1 MIRGKRLALFA
12 AMALALSAV
21 PLPADD
27 ALDVDEAEVSSAQG
41 RAIQF
46 INYEG
51 PHEVIET
58 AESIRGIGRV
68 LGRAVAAG
76 ATRSGE
82 VGRYSVIHA
91 VDPAVPAGFDADI
104 IILGEGARVDH
115 VKNVRRIVAGF
126 LEEAYGYAPADAD
139 TLAVFVTIYNAVYR
153 GDMGYF
159 GARYKPIVTRELSPS
174 TAGMS
179 TRWDEWAGRTRIVI
193 PLSGRAGM
201 GVVGSVDTTPITD
214 APTVASLKD
223 ESPTA
228 GVAERMDVVDIKERA
243 QDEEKAAIEAEKLR
257 LEREAAAI
265 AAEKAK
271 AAEEK
276 PATVAA
282 AEAASQTGAAETGT
296 GTGREADGA
305 DGADGAAEKGG
316 DQEAS
321 LAVSEKAREEEAAAA
336 ERETSAREA
345 QLEADKAA
353 LAAREEASAAKDA
366 EIAADRKS
374 IAADQKDAIK
384 GEVSTAAAKDASGVP
399 LFELV
404 DPNLPFSR
412 LALVDLKSGEVIRRS
427 GINTIRAA
435 TALDLGDAFGAIA
448 GQVTG
453 SGGAVRLVRVAKADY
468 SKLTQGADDVFA
480 DSRLWKIG
488 PSVYA
493 VVKRGEL
500 WAIGRFDPVTLELQA
515 VSAPVSRW
523 TFLTESGGR
532 LVAQGPGG
540 AFLVLEAE
548 GLSTAAEI
556 AR

>member
-21 PLPADD
+21 PLLADD

-41 RAIQF
+41 QAIQF

-51 PHEVIET
+51 PHAVIET
-58 AESIRGIGRV
+58 AESIRGIGRA

-76 ATRSGE
+76 AIRSGE
-82 VGRYSVIHA
+82 AGRYSVVHA
-91 VDPAVPAGFDADI
+91 VDPAVPTGFDADI
-104 IILGEGARVDH
+104 ILLGEGARVDH

-126 LEEAYGYAPADAD
+126 LEEAYGYSPADAD

-159 GARYKPIVTRELSPS
+159 GARYKPVVTKELSPS

-179 TRWDEWAGRTRIVI
+179 IRWDEWAGRSRIVI

-201 GVVGSVDTTPITD
+201 GVTGSVDTTPITD
-214 APTVASLKD
+214 APTMQSLKD

-228 GVAERMDVVDIKERA
+228 GVEERMDVVDIKERA
-243 QDEEKAAIEAEKLR
+243 QDEEKAAIEAER
-257 LEREAAAI
+257 QRIEREEAAI
-265 AAEKAK
+265 AEEKAT

-276 PATVAA
+276 PATVA
-282 AEAASQTGAAETGT
+282 GT
-296 GTGREADGA
+296 DEGREADAAGSEA
-305 DGADGAAEKGG
+305 DREADEAAEKGG

-321 LAVSEKAREEEAAAA
+321 LAVSEKAREEEAAEA
-336 ERETSAREA
+336 ERETTAREA

-353 LAAREEASAAKDA
+353 LAAREEAAAAKDA
-366 EIAADRKS
+366 EIAADRES
-374 IAADQKDAIK
+374 IAADQKEAIG
-384 GEVSTAAAKDASGVP
+384 GEVSAAAAREAAGVP

-412 LALVDLKSGEVIRRS
+412 IALVDLKSGDVIRRS
-427 GINTIRAA
+427 DVNTIRAA
-435 TALDLGDAFGAIA
+435 TALDLGDAFVAIA

-453 SGGAVRLVRVAKADY
+453 SGGAVRLIRIAKADY
-468 SKLTQGADDVFA
+468 SDLTQGADDVFA

-488 PSVYA
+488 SSVYA
-493 VVKRGEL
+493 VVKLDGD
-500 WAIGRFDPVTLELQA
+500 WAIGRFDPVTLELKA
-515 VSAPVSRW
+515 SSAPVSRW

-548 GLSTAAEI
+548 DLSTAAEI
-556 AR
+556 KR

>member
-51 PHEVIET
+51 PHAVIET
-58 AESIRGIGRV
+58 AESIRGIGRA

-76 ATRSGE
+76 ALRSGE

-91 VDPAVPAGFDADI
+91 VDPAVPTGFDADI
-104 IILGEGARVDH
+104 VMLGEGARVDH

-126 LEEAYGYAPADAD
+126 LEEAYGYSPADAD

-159 GARYKPIVTRELSPS
+159 GSRYKPVVTKELSPS

-179 TRWDEWAGRTRIVI
+179 TRWDEWAGRSRIVI

-201 GVVGSVDTTPITD
+201 GVLGSVDTTPITD
-214 APTVASLKD
+214 APTVQSLKD

-228 GVAERMDVVDIKERA
+228 GVEERMDVVDIKERA
-243 QDEEKAAIEAEKLR
+243 QDEEKAAIEVEKAR
-257 LEREAAAI
+257 IEREEAAI
-265 AAEKAK
+265 AEEKAT

-276 PATVAA
+276 PAAA
-282 AEAASQTGAAETGT
+282 VEAEAAATTGPGAARAAE
-296 GTGREADGA
+296 
-305 DGADGAAEKGG
+305 DGAAEKGG

-321 LAVSEKAREEEAAAA
+321 LAVSEKAREEDAAAA
-336 ERETSAREA
+336 ERETTAREA

-353 LAAREEASAAKDA
+353 LAAREEAAAAKDA
-366 EIAADRKS
+366 EIAADRES
-374 IAADQKDAIK
+374 IAADQKEAI
-384 GEVSTAAAKDASGVP
+384 GTEVSAAAAKEAAGVP

-412 LALVDLKSGEVIRRS
+412 IALVDLKTGEVIRRS

-435 TALDLGDAFGAIA
+435 TALDLGDAFVAIA

-453 SGGAVRLVRVAKADY
+453 SGGAVRLVRITKADY
-468 SKLTQGADDVFA
+468 ADLTQGADDVFA

-488 PSVYA
+488 TSIYA

-500 WAIGRFDPVTLELQA
+500 WAIGRFDPVSLELKA
-515 VSAPVSRW
+515 TSAPVSRW

-540 AFLVLEAE
+540 AFLVLQAE
-548 GLSTAAEI
+548 DLSTAAEI

>member
-51 PHEVIET
+51 PHAVIET
-58 AESIRGIGRV
+58 AESIRSIGRA

-76 ATRSGE
+76 ALRSGE

-91 VDPAVPAGFDADI
+91 VDPAVPTGFDADI
-104 IILGEGARVDH
+104 VMLGEGARVDH

-126 LEEAYGYAPADAD
+126 LEEAYGYSPADAD

-159 GARYKPIVTRELSPS
+159 GSRYKPVVTKELSPS

-179 TRWDEWAGRTRIVI
+179 TRWDEWAGRSRIVI

-201 GVVGSVDTTPITD
+201 GVLGSVDTTPITD
-214 APTVASLKD
+214 APTVQSLKD

-228 GVAERMDVVDIKERA
+228 GVEERMDVVDIKERA
-243 QDEEKAAIEAEKLR
+243 QDEEKAAIEVEKAR
-257 LEREAAAI
+257 IEREEAAI
-265 AAEKAK
+265 AEEKAT

-276 PATVAA
+276 PAAA
-282 AEAASQTGAAETGT
+282 FEAEAAATTGPGAARAAE
-296 GTGREADGA
+296 
-305 DGADGAAEKGG
+305 DGAAEKGG

-336 ERETSAREA
+336 ESETAAREA
-345 QLEADKAA
+345 RLEADKAA
-353 LAAREEASAAKDA
+353 LAAREEAAAAKDA
-366 EIAADRKS
+366 EIAADRES
-374 IAADQKDAIK
+374 IAADQKEAI
-384 GEVSTAAAKDASGVP
+384 GTEVSAAAAKEAAGVP

-412 LALVDLKSGEVIRRS
+412 IALVDLKTGEVIRRS

-435 TALDLGDAFGAIA
+435 TALDLGDAYVAIA

-453 SGGAVRLVRVAKADY
+453 SGGAVRLVRIPKADY
-468 SKLTQGADDVFA
+468 SDLTQGADDVFA

-488 PSVYA
+488 SSIYA

-500 WAIGRFDPVTLELQA
+500 WAIGRFDPVSLELKA
-515 VSAPVSRW
+515 SSAPVSRW

-540 AFLVLEAE
+540 AFLVLQAE
-548 GLSTAAEI
+548 DLSTAAEI